1 MVEQNEETPDRSA
14 NQERTDEL
22 GTSDKAAEPETT
34 PTETAAEEPAEGN
47 DDEVVSGDAEVSG
60 EDESEIAADYL
71 EELLDIADLD
81 GDIDIEVRQN
91 RAYISVVTE
100 ENEED
105 LELLVGRRG
114 EVLDALQELVRLSV
128 LASTGQRSR
137 LILDVAGYR
146 DRRGDEL
153 KTMAEDAIASVKDSG
168 NACHLKPLSPY
179 ERKIVHDIVAENG
192 LHSESEGE
200 GSKRHIVISVEATR
214 DDVVEGDA

>member
-1 MVEQNEETPDRSA
+1 MVDHHEDRAETTEDAVEATGPVADQQTGGTQENSA
-14 NQERTDEL
+14 SSENDTVDETSADEVLTDE
-22 GTSDKAAEPETT
+22 A
-34 PTETAAEEPAEGN
+34 
-47 DDEVVSGDAEVSG
+47 

-91 RAYISVVTE
+91 RTYLSVVTD

-128 LASTGQRSR
+128 LAATGEHTR

-146 DRRGDEL
+146 DRRGKEL
-153 KTMAEDAIASVKDSG
+153 RDMAVNAIESVKDTG
-168 NACHLKPLSPY
+168 EPCHLKPLSPY
-179 ERKIVHDIVAENG
+179 ERKLVHDVVAEHG
-192 LHSESEGE
+192 FHSESEGE
-200 GSKRHIVISVEATR
+200 GSRRHIVITSPQSNGASE
-214 DDVVEGDA
+214 